1 MWFATMDE
9 AVKYIYE
16 KQNATITIEG
26 DEKKVKVK
34 LSDTLDDKIFDMP
47 VTIKVNAPAGVSSAT
62 VTIKGK
68 KQTVDVKDGFVIFN
82 LLPDKE
88 TAEITF

>member
-1 MWFATMDE
+1 MPVT
-9 AVKYIYE
+9 
-16 KQNATITIEG
+16 
-26 DEKKVKVK
+26 VKVK
-34 LSDTLDDKIFDMP
+34 
-47 VTIKVNAPAGVSSAT
+47 APAGVSSAT
-62 VTIKGK
+62 VTIKSK